1 MAEWKTD
8 TEEVKEVVRRCRD
21 FKESLQEKRC
31 GGFIKDLDS
40 YALKIIV
47 ERRKI
52 EMQLEK
58 AIGELKAAREK
69 RRGFWGFLGELGR
82 DFGNAVGEIIPP
94 VKLCAELCEKGL
106 NLMEDNIEKW
116 EHNVR
121 LLERMLEIYSNQAK
135 ASVEL
140 VNQALEGVKKRLH
153 FYTDKHQE
161 FIRRLKQVS
170 DAIDNEYNFPTP
182 GVLMEYDFERPT
194 FSYNPKKSVFNERLK
209 DLRED
214 FSASLY
220 ADWKDRINAFSHRD
234 RAKASK
240 EREFEKNLEDLMGAS
255 SYDENPNDEL
265 DRMAS
270 SKEREFEK
278 SLEDLMPSVLSVP
291 SYNESLT
298 LAKKNCVKNCKKA
311 LEGFTEKIKE
321 APNDSNAVNEA
332 FDNLETELERA
343 TDDERLKG
351 LRENFASLYADL
363 CADLKDKIHH
373 NALSND
379 ELDRMIASI
388 EQEFEKSLE
397 GLTPSFRDKTNALSG
412 DDLERLASSKEQ
424 EFEKNLED
432 LMPSVLGVPSYDESF
447 SLAKKHCVKNF
458 KKALQDF
465 AEKIKEAPNDSNAV
479 NEAFDNLETEL
490 ERATESLSQKIAPIL
505 ERYENYKRQALEYRE
520 FLEKEKEGFMVDEQ
534 NPYPEEVRFNELR
547 LAEFDSVFSAI
558 VPLEDLNKTACTHHA
573 LKALQAALK
582 DNDLGFDATDL
593 EQIAKG
599 FIPRGYL
606 WHFDANVLGNVALV
620 REELLLGVKHTKGYS
635 LWTEFLQKQ
644 N

>member
-21 FKESLQEKRC
+21 FKESLQKDKC

-47 ERRKI
+47 DRRKI

-58 AIGELKAAREK
+58 AIGELKKAKKERG
-69 RRGFWGFLGELGR
+69 GFWGFLGELGR
-82 DFGNAVGEIIPP
+82 DFCNAVGSVIPP

-121 LLERMLEIYSNQAK
+121 LLERMLEIYSTQAK

-140 VNQALEGVKKRLH
+140 VEGAWEGVKKRLH

-161 FIRRLKQVS
+161 FIRRLNYAS
-170 DAIDNEYNFPTP
+170 AAIDNEYNIATP
-182 GVLMEYDFERPT
+182 ESLKEHDFESPKIA
-194 FSYNPKKSVFNERLK
+194 YNPKKSVFDELLK

-220 ADWKDRINAFSHRD
+220 ADLKDKIHHNALSNEELERMIAFR
-234 RAKASK
+234 
-240 EREFEKNLEDLMGAS
+240 ERELEKNLESLTPSFRDKTNALSNDDL
-255 SYDENPNDEL
+255 E
-265 DRMAS
+265 RMAI

-291 SYNESLT
+291 SYNESFS
-298 LAKKNCVKNCKKA
+298 LAKNRCVKNFKEA
-311 LEGFTEKIKE
+311 LESFTEKIKE
-321 APNDSNAVNEA
+321 SPNDSNAVNEA
-332 FDNLETELERA
+332 FDSLERELE
-343 TDDERLKG
+343 
-351 LRENFASLYADL
+351 
-363 CADLKDKIHH
+363 I
-373 NALSND
+373 
-379 ELDRMIASI
+379 
-388 EQEFEKSLE
+388 
-397 GLTPSFRDKTNALSG
+397 
-412 DDLERLASSKEQ
+412 
-424 EFEKNLED
+424 
-432 LMPSVLGVPSYDESF
+432 
-447 SLAKKHCVKNF
+447 
-458 KKALQDF
+458 
-465 AEKIKEAPNDSNAV
+465 
-479 NEAFDNLETEL
+479 
-490 ERATESLSQKIAPIL
+490 ATENLSQKIDPVL
-505 ERYENYKRQALEYRE
+505 ERNENYTQKALEYRE
-520 FLEKEKEGFMVDEQ
+520 FLESRKEGFIVDEK
-534 NPYPEEVRFNELR
+534 NPYPEEVSFNEWR

-558 VPLEDLNKTACTHHA
+558 VPLEDLNKTACAHHV

-582 DNDLGFDATDL
+582 DNDLGFDATEL

>member
-8 TEEVKEVVRRCRD
+8 TEEVKEIVRRCRD

-31 GGFIKDLDS
+31 LGFIKDLDS

-58 AIGELKAAREK
+58 AIGELKKAIKERS
-69 RRGFWGFLGELGR
+69 GFWGFLGELGR
-82 DFGNAVGEIIPP
+82 DFGNAVGSVIPP
-94 VKLCAELCEKGL
+94 LKLGTELCEKGL

-121 LLERMLEIYSNQAK
+121 LLERMLEIYATQAK
-135 ASVEL
+135 ASVDL
-140 VNQALEGVKKRLH
+140 VNQAWEGVKKRLH

-161 FIRRLKQVS
+161 FIRRLNQAS

-182 GVLMEYDFERPT
+182 GVLKEYDFERPT
-194 FSYNPKKSVFNERLK
+194 FSYSPKKSVFDERLK

-214 FSASLY
+214 FSFSLY
-220 ADWKDRINAFSHRD
+220 ADLKNRINASSKPD
-234 RAKASK
+234 RATNSK
-240 EREFEKNLEDLMGAS
+240 EHGLDLMSGVHS
-255 SYDENPNDEL
+255 FDESFLL
-265 DRMAS
+265 D
-270 SKEREFEK
+270 
-278 SLEDLMPSVLSVP
+278 
-291 SYNESLT
+291 
-298 LAKKNCVKNCKKA
+298 KKHCVKNFKEA
-311 LEGFTEKIKE
+311 LKDFAEKIKE
-321 APNDSNAVNEA
+321 SPNDSNAVNEA
-332 FDNLETELERA
+332 FNRLKTELERA
-343 TDDERLKG
+343 TDDERLKD

-379 ELDRMIASI
+379 ELERMIAFR
-388 EQEFEKSLE
+388 ERELEKNLE
-397 GLTPSFRDKTNALSG
+397 NLMPSFRDKTNALSN

-432 LMPSVLGVPSYDESF
+432 LMPSSLGVPSYDESLT
-447 SLAKKHCVKNF
+447 LAKNRCVKNC
-458 KKALQDF
+458 KKALEGF
-465 AEKIKEAPNDSNAV
+465 AEKIKKSPNDLNAM

-505 ERYENYKRQALEYRE
+505 EQYENYKHQALGYGE

-534 NPYPEEVRFNELR
+534 NPYLEEVRFNGLR

-558 VPLEDLNKTACTHHA
+558 VPLEDFNKTACAHHA

-582 DNDLGFDATDL
+582 DNDLGFDAAEL

-606 WHFDANVLGNVALV
+606 WHFDANVLGNLALV
-620 REELLLGVKHTKGYS
+620 REELLLGVKHTKGYK
-635 LWTEFLQKQ
+635 LWTTFLQTQ

>member
-8 TEEVKEVVRRCRD
+8 TEEVKEIVRKCRD
-21 FKESLQEKRC
+21 FKRSLQEEKC
-31 GGFIKDLDS
+31 AQFIKNLDS
-40 YALKIIV
+40 YVRGILV

-58 AIGELKAAREK
+58 AIGELKKAKKE
-69 RRGFWGFLGELGR
+69 RRGFWGSILDFCGGVCDAVSTIFPPAKLG
-82 DFGNAVGEIIPP
+82 
-94 VKLCAELCEKGL
+94 AELCEKGL

-121 LLERMLEIYSNQAK
+121 LLERMLEIYATQAK
-135 ASVEL
+135 ASADL
-140 VNQALEGVKKRLH
+140 VNQAWEGVKKRLH

-161 FIRRLKQVS
+161 FIRRLNQAS

-194 FSYNPKKSVFNERLK
+194 FSYSPKKSVFNERLK

-214 FSASLY
+214 FSFSLY
-220 ADWKDRINAFSHRD
+220 ADLCADLKDKIHHNALSNEELD
-234 RAKASK
+234 RMIAFR
-240 EREFEKNLEDLMGAS
+240 ERELEKNLEDLMSAS

-298 LAKKNCVKNCKKA
+298 LAKNRCAKNIKEA
-311 LEGFTEKIKE
+311 LQGFTEKIEE
-321 APNDSNAVNEA
+321 APNDSNA
-332 FDNLETELERA
+332 
-343 TDDERLKG
+343 
-351 LRENFASLYADL
+351 
-363 CADLKDKIHH
+363 I
-373 NALSND
+373 
-379 ELDRMIASI
+379 
-388 EQEFEKSLE
+388 
-397 GLTPSFRDKTNALSG
+397 
-412 DDLERLASSKEQ
+412 
-424 EFEKNLED
+424 
-432 LMPSVLGVPSYDESF
+432 
-447 SLAKKHCVKNF
+447 
-458 KKALQDF
+458 
-465 AEKIKEAPNDSNAV
+465 

-490 ERATESLSQKIAPIL
+490 ERATESLSQKIDPVL
-505 ERYENYKRQALEYRE
+505 ERNEDYTQKALEYRE
-520 FLEKEKEGFMVDEQ
+520 FLESRKEGFMVDEK
-534 NPYPEEVRFNELR
+534 NPYPGEVSFNEWR

-558 VPLEDLNKTACTHHA
+558 APLEDLNKTACANHA

-582 DNDLGFDATDL
+582 DNDLGFDAAEL

>member
-31 GGFIKDLDS
+31 GDFIKDLDS

-47 ERRKI
+47 EHRKI

-58 AIGELKAAREK
+58 AIGELKKAIKERS
-69 RRGFWGFLGELGR
+69 GFWGFLGELGR
-82 DFGNAVGEIIPP
+82 DFGNAVGSVIPP

-121 LLERMLEIYSNQAK
+121 LLERMLEIYSTQAK
-135 ASVEL
+135 ASVDL
-140 VNQALEGVKKRLH
+140 VNQAWESVKKRLH

-161 FIRRLKQVS
+161 FIRRLKQAS

-194 FSYNPKKSVFNERLK
+194 FSYSPKKSVFDECLK

-220 ADWKDRINAFSHRD
+220 ADLCADLKDKINAFSNKD
-234 RAKASK
+234 RATTSKEHGLDLMSVDFESFSLAKKNCVKNIKEALQGFTKKIKESPNDSNAINEAFNRLKTELERAIDDERLKDLRENFASLYADLYADLKDKIHHNALSSDELDRMIAFK
-240 EREFEKNLEDLMGAS
+240 EREFEKSLEDLTPSFRDKTNALSG
-255 SYDENPNDEL
+255 DDLE
-265 DRMAS
+265 RMAI

-298 LAKKNCVKNCKKA
+298 LAKNRCVKNCKKA

-321 APNDSNAVNEA
+321 APNDLNAVNEA
-332 FDNLETELERA
+332 FDNLETELE
-343 TDDERLKG
+343 
-351 LRENFASLYADL
+351 
-363 CADLKDKIHH
+363 C
-373 NALSND
+373 
-379 ELDRMIASI
+379 
-388 EQEFEKSLE
+388 
-397 GLTPSFRDKTNALSG
+397 
-412 DDLERLASSKEQ
+412 
-424 EFEKNLED
+424 
-432 LMPSVLGVPSYDESF
+432 
-447 SLAKKHCVKNF
+447 
-458 KKALQDF
+458 
-465 AEKIKEAPNDSNAV
+465 
-479 NEAFDNLETEL
+479 
-490 ERATESLSQKIAPIL
+490 ATESLSQKIDPVL
-505 ERYENYKRQALEYRE
+505 ERNEDYTQKALEYRE
-520 FLEKEKEGFMVDEQ
+520 FLESRKEGFIVDEQ
-534 NPYPEEVRFNELR
+534 NPYPEEVRFNEWR

-558 VPLEDLNKTACTHHA
+558 VPLEDLNKTACAHHA

-582 DNDLGFDATDL
+582 DNDLGFDVAEL

-599 FIPRGYL
+599 FILRGYL

>member
-8 TEEVKEVVRRCRD
+8 TEEVKKVVGRCRE
-21 FKESLQEKRC
+21 FKRSLQEEKC
-31 GGFIKDLDS
+31 NPFIKDLDS

-47 ERRKI
+47 ERRKT

-58 AIGELKAAREK
+58 AIGELKKVIKERS
-69 RRGFWGFLGELGR
+69 GFWGFLGELWR
-82 DFGNAVGEIIPP
+82 DFCNAVGSVIPP

-106 NLMEDNIEKW
+106 NLIEDNIEKW

-135 ASVEL
+135 ASVDL
-140 VNQALEGVKKRLH
+140 VNQAWEGVKKRLH

-161 FIRRLKQVS
+161 FIRRLKQAS

-182 GVLMEYDFERPT
+182 GVLLEYDFERPAI
-194 FSYNPKKSVFNERLK
+194 SYAPKKSVFNERLK
-209 DLRED
+209 DLREN

-220 ADWKDRINAFSHRD
+220 VDWKNKINAFSHRD

-240 EREFEKNLEDLMGAS
+240 EREWDLAGADNESLTLAKNRCVKNCKKALEDFAEKIKEAPNDSNAINEAFNYLKTELERVSDDERKGLRENFASLCTDLEYKIHHDALSNDDLERVMASKERKLEKNLEDWMGAY
-255 SYDENPNDEL
+255 SYDENPNDKL
-265 DRMAS
+265 DRMAI

-278 SLEDLMPSVLSVP
+278 SLEDLMPSVLGVP

-298 LAKKNCVKNCKKA
+298 LAKNRCVKNCKKA
-311 LEGFTEKIKE
+311 LE
-321 APNDSNAVNEA
+321 
-332 FDNLETELERA
+332 
-343 TDDERLKG
+343 
-351 LRENFASLYADL
+351 
-363 CADLKDKIHH
+363 
-373 NALSND
+373 
-379 ELDRMIASI
+379 
-388 EQEFEKSLE
+388 
-397 GLTPSFRDKTNALSG
+397 
-412 DDLERLASSKEQ
+412 
-424 EFEKNLED
+424 
-432 LMPSVLGVPSYDESF
+432 
-447 SLAKKHCVKNF
+447 
-458 KKALQDF
+458 DF
-465 AEKIKEAPNDSNAV
+465 AEKIKEAPNDSNAI

-505 ERYENYKRQALEYRE
+505 ERNENYTQKALEYRE

-534 NPYPEEVRFNELR
+534 NPYPDEVRFNALR

-558 VPLEDLNKTACTHHA
+558 APLEDLDKTACAHHA

-582 DNDLGFDATDL
+582 DNDLGFDATEL

-606 WHFDANVLGNVALV
+606 WHFDANILGNVALV
-620 REELLLGVKHTKGYS
+620 REELLLGVKHTKGYK
-635 LWTEFLQKQ
+635 LWTTFLQTQ

>member
-8 TEEVKEVVRRCRD
+8 TEEVKKVVGKCRE
-21 FKESLQEKRC
+21 FKRSLQEERC
-31 GGFIKDLDS
+31 LQFITNLDS

-47 ERRKI
+47 EHRKI
-52 EMQLEK
+52 EHRLLDSIK
-58 AIGELKAAREK
+58 ELKNAKSNEDDAKVALRVLQGASVVLWIWPPARIAAAAAIATAEIVLRRMKEYTEK
-69 RRGFWGFLGELGR
+69 CKR
-82 DFGNAVGEIIPP
+82 NVG
-94 VKLCAELCEKGL
+94 
-106 NLMEDNIEKW
+106 
-116 EHNVR
+116 
-121 LLERMLEIYSNQAK
+121 LLERMLEIYSTQAK

-140 VNQALEGVKKRLH
+140 VEGAWEGVKKRLH

-161 FIRRLKQVS
+161 FIKRLNQAS

-194 FSYNPKKSVFNERLK
+194 ISYTPKKSVFDERLK

-220 ADWKDRINAFSHRD
+220 ADLKDKISTFSHRD
-234 RAKASK
+234 RATTSKEHGLDLMSVDFESLTLAKKNCTKNIKEALEGFTKKIKESPNDLNAVNEAFNRLKTELERATDDERLKDLRENFASLYADLCTDLK
-240 EREFEKNLEDLMGAS
+240 DKIHHNALSNEELDRMIAFREREFEKSLEGLTPSFRDKTNALS
-255 SYDENPNDEL
+255 SDDL

-270 SKEREFEK
+270 SKEQEFEK
-278 SLEDLMPSVLSVP
+278 SLEDLIPSVLSVP

-343 TDDERLKG
+343 T
-351 LRENFASLYADL
+351 EN
-363 CADLKDKIHH
+363 
-373 NALSND
+373 
-379 ELDRMIASI
+379 
-388 EQEFEKSLE
+388 
-397 GLTPSFRDKTNALSG
+397 
-412 DDLERLASSKEQ
+412 
-424 EFEKNLED
+424 
-432 LMPSVLGVPSYDESF
+432 
-447 SLAKKHCVKNF
+447 
-458 KKALQDF
+458 
-465 AEKIKEAPNDSNAV
+465 
-479 NEAFDNLETEL
+479 
-490 ERATESLSQKIAPIL
+490 LSQKIALIL
-505 ERYENYKRQALEYRE
+505 ERNENYKRQALGYGE
-520 FLEKEKEGFMVDEQ
+520 FLEKEKEGFIVDEQ
-534 NPYPEEVRFNELR
+534 NPYPDEVRFNALR

-558 VPLEDLNKTACTHHA
+558 VPLEDLNKTACAHHA
-573 LKALQAALK
+573 LKALEAVLK
-582 DNDLGFDATDL
+582 NRDFGFDATEL

-620 REELLLGVKHTKGYS
+620 REELLLGVKHTKGYL
-635 LWTEFLQKQ
+635 LWKQFLQTQ

>member
-8 TEEVKEVVRRCRD
+8 TEEVKQIVKRCRD
-21 FKESLQEKRC
+21 FKGSLQEERC
-31 GGFIKDLDS
+31 AQFIKNLDS

-52 EMQLEK
+52 EMQLQK
-58 AIGELKAAREK
+58 AIGELKKAKKERK
-69 RRGFWGFLGELGR
+69 GFWGFLGELGR
-82 DFGNAVGEIIPP
+82 DFGNVVGSVIPP

-121 LLERMLEIYSNQAK
+121 LLEQVLEIYSTQAK

-140 VNQALEGVKKRLH
+140 VEGAWESVKKSLH

-161 FIRRLKQVS
+161 FIRRLNYAS
-170 DAIDNEYNFPTP
+170 AAIDNEYNFPTP

-194 FSYNPKKSVFNERLK
+194 FSYNPKKSVFDERLK

-214 FSASLY
+214 FSFSLY
-220 ADWKDRINAFSHRD
+220 TDLKNRINANSD

-240 EREFEKNLEDLMGAS
+240 ERELENLEDLMGAS

-298 LAKKNCVKNCKKA
+298 LAKKHCVKNCKKA

-321 APNDSNAVNEA
+321 APNDSNAINEA
-332 FDNLETELERA
+332 FDNLERELE
-343 TDDERLKG
+343 
-351 LRENFASLYADL
+351 
-363 CADLKDKIHH
+363 I
-373 NALSND
+373 
-379 ELDRMIASI
+379 
-388 EQEFEKSLE
+388 
-397 GLTPSFRDKTNALSG
+397 
-412 DDLERLASSKEQ
+412 
-424 EFEKNLED
+424 
-432 LMPSVLGVPSYDESF
+432 
-447 SLAKKHCVKNF
+447 
-458 KKALQDF
+458 
-465 AEKIKEAPNDSNAV
+465 
-479 NEAFDNLETEL
+479 
-490 ERATESLSQKIAPIL
+490 ATENLSQKIDPVL
-505 ERYENYKRQALEYRE
+505 ECNENYAQKALEYRE
-520 FLEKEKEGFMVDEQ
+520 FLEGRKEGFIVDEK
-534 NPYPEEVRFNELR
+534 NPYLEEVRFNEWR

-558 VPLEDLNKTACTHHA
+558 VPLEDLNKTACAHHA
-573 LKALQAALK
+573 LKALQATLK
-582 DNDLGFDATDL
+582 DNDLGFDATEL

-606 WHFDANVLGNVALV
+606 WHFDANVLGNLALV
-620 REELLLGVKHTKGYS
+620 KEELLLGVKHTKGYL
-635 LWTEFLQKQ
+635 LWKQYLQTQ

>member
-8 TEEVKEVVRRCRD
+8 TEEVKKVVGKSRE
-21 FKESLQEKRC
+21 FKRSLQEERC
-31 GGFIKDLDS
+31 AQFIKDLDS
-40 YALKIIV
+40 YVLKIIV
-47 ERRKI
+47 ECRKI

-58 AIGELKAAREK
+58 AIGELKAAKKE

-82 DFGNAVGEIIPP
+82 DFGNAVGWVIHP
-94 VKLCAELCEKGL
+94 VKLGAEACEKGL

-121 LLERMLEIYSNQAK
+121 LLERMLEIYSTQAK
-135 ASVEL
+135 ASVDL
-140 VNQALEGVKKRLH
+140 VNQAWGGVKKRLH

-161 FIRRLKQVS
+161 FIRRLKQAS
-170 DAIDNEYNFPTP
+170 DAIDNEYNFSTP

-194 FSYNPKKSVFNERLK
+194 FSYNPKKSVFDERLK

-220 ADWKDRINAFSHRD
+220 ADLKNKINAFSNKD

-240 EREFEKNLEDLMGAS
+240 ERELENLEDLMGAS
-255 SYDENPNDEL
+255 PYDENPNDEL

-278 SLEDLMPSVLSVP
+278 SLEDLIPSVLSVP

-298 LAKKNCVKNCKKA
+298 LAKNRCVKNC
-311 LEGFTEKIKE
+311 
-321 APNDSNAVNEA
+321 
-332 FDNLETELERA
+332 
-343 TDDERLKG
+343 
-351 LRENFASLYADL
+351 
-363 CADLKDKIHH
+363 
-373 NALSND
+373 
-379 ELDRMIASI
+379 
-388 EQEFEKSLE
+388 
-397 GLTPSFRDKTNALSG
+397 
-412 DDLERLASSKEQ
+412 
-424 EFEKNLED
+424 
-432 LMPSVLGVPSYDESF
+432 
-447 SLAKKHCVKNF
+447 

-465 AEKIKEAPNDSNAV
+465 AEKIKESPNDLNAV

-505 ERYENYKRQALEYRE
+505 ERNENYTQKALEYRE
-520 FLEKEKEGFMVDEQ
+520 FLESRKEGFIVDEK
-534 NPYPEEVRFNELR
+534 NPYPEEVSFNEWR

-558 VPLEDLNKTACTHHA
+558 VPLEDLNKTACAHHA

-582 DNDLGFDATDL
+582 NNDLGFDATDL

-620 REELLLGVKHTKGYS
+620 KEELLLGVKHTKGYL
-635 LWTEFLQKQ
+635 LWKQFLQTQ